1 MADVLSGVESPAD
14 VRALPEDALP
24 GLCEALRE
32 AIITTC
38 GRVGGHLGASLGAVE
53 LIVALHRVFHT
64 PQDALLF
71 DVGHQAY
78 AHKLLTGRRD
88 RMHTLRQADGI
99 APFLDPRESHHDAL
113 AAGHA
118 CTAISAALGLLSGR
132 RQLGHTGHVVA
143 VVGDG
148 ALTGGLSFEG
158 LNNAGGSPL
167 PLVVVLND
175 NQMSI
180 SANVGAIP
188 ALLRTRNARAF
199 FESLGFTY
207 LGPVDGHDLGVLTR
221 ALREAKASS
230 RPVVVHAL
238 TKKGRG
244 FPPAEADEQTRGH
257 AMGPYEW
264 RDGKLVRSRG
274 GRPTFSEAFAQV
286 LGDAL
291 ERDPRVVAVTPAM
304 LEGSALTGLKERF
317 PDRVHDVGIAEQHAV
332 TFCAGLAA
340 AGAKPVCVIYSTFLQ
355 RAYDQVV
362 HDVCLPGLPVV
373 FAVDRAGLVGADG
386 ATHQGA
392 YDVSFLRPLP
402 GLTQWA
408 PVVGED
414 LEPMLATALQ
424 ASGPSVLRFPR
435 GTLPDLPP
443 ELAQGDTE
451 AQGPSSPGQPTH
463 DTRAGAAGAMG
474 SAASR
479 VTQAALPMPGA
490 RWLKRVAG
498 SRLTL
503 VTLGPL
509 GLSALEA
516 ARSEPD
522 WSVLDARRAWPLDEA
537 ALLEAAAGGHV
548 VVAEEGTTRGGL
560 GSAVLELY
568 AACGVSPRVTLLGM
582 PDVFLPHGDARVQRT
597 QLGLD
602 AAGLRRAGR
611 ALLGEEHR

>member
-1 MADVLSGVESPAD
+1 MADVLSGVSSPAE

-32 AIITTC
+32 AIITLC

-53 LIVALHRVFHT
+53 LVVALHRVFHT

-88 RMHTLRQADGI
+88 RIHTLRQAGGI
-99 APFLDPRESHHDAL
+99 APFLDPRESPHDAL

-118 CTAISAALGLLSGR
+118 CTAISAALGVLAGR
-132 RQLGHTGHVVA
+132 RQLGHRGHVVA

-158 LNNAGGSPL
+158 LNNAGGSHL
-167 PLVVVLND
+167 PLVVVVND

-207 LGPVDGHDLGVLTR
+207 LGPVDGHDLGALTH
-221 ALREAKASS
+221 ALREAKASG

-264 RDGKLVRSRG
+264 RAGKLVRSRG
-274 GRPTFSEAFAQV
+274 GLPTFSEAFATV
-286 LGDAL
+286 LGEAL
-291 ERDPRVVAVTPAM
+291 EKDPRVVAVTPAM
-304 LEGSALTGLKERF
+304 LEGSALTGLKARF

-340 AGAKPVCVIYSTFLQ
+340 AGARPVCVVYSTFLQ

-414 LEPMLATALQ
+414 LAPMLTTALQ

-435 GTLPDLPP
+435 GTLPAVPP
-443 ELAQGDTE
+443 ELLVGD
-451 AQGPSSPGQPTH
+451 APVS
-463 DTRAGAAGAMG
+463 
-474 SAASR
+474 
-479 VTQAALPMPGA
+479 GA
-490 RWLKRVAG
+490 RWLKRAQAP
-498 SRLTL
+498 RLTL

-509 GLSALEA
+509 GLAALEA
-516 ARSEPD
+516 VRDEPD

-537 ALLEAAAGGHV
+537 ALLEAAACGQV

-568 AACGVSPRVTLLGM
+568 AAVGVHPRVKLLGM
-582 PDVFLPHGDARVQRT
+582 PDVFLPHGDARVQRAE
-597 QLGLD
+597 LGLD
-602 AAGLRRAGR
+602 AVGLRRAGR
-611 ALLGEEHR
+611 GLLGEGAP

>member
-1 MADVLSGVESPAD
+1 MADVLSGVASPAD

-53 LIVALHRVFHT
+53 LVVALHRVFHT

-132 RQLGHTGHVVA
+132 RQLGHSGHVVA

-207 LGPVDGHDLGVLTR
+207 LGPVDGHDLGALTQ

-304 LEGSALTGLKERF
+304 LEGSALTGLKARF

-340 AGAKPVCVIYSTFLQ
+340 AGARPVCVIYSTFLQ

-414 LEPMLATALQ
+414 LAPMFATALQ

-443 ELAQGDTE
+443 ELAQDGTE
-451 AQGPSSPGQPTH
+451 ASAH
-463 DTRAGAAGAMG
+463 DVRAGSEGG
-474 SAASR
+474 KSSTASR
-479 VTQAALPMPGA
+479 LTPAALPMPGA
-490 RWLKRVAG
+490 RWLKRVPG

-516 ARSEPD
+516 VRNEPD

-548 VVAEEGTTRGGL
+548 VVAEEGTVRGGL

-568 AACGVSPRVTLLGM
+568 AASGVSPRVTLLGM

-602 AAGLRRAGR
+602 AAGLLRAGR
-611 ALLGEEHR
+611 ALLGEENR

>member
-1 MADVLSGVESPAD
+1 MADVLSGVASPAD

-207 LGPVDGHDLGVLTR
+207 LGPVDGHDLGALTR

-274 GRPTFSEAFAQV
+274 GRPTYSEAFAQV

-304 LEGSALTGLKERF
+304 LEGSALTGLKARF

-355 RAYDQVV
+355 RAYDQIV

-408 PVVGED
+408 PMVGED
-414 LEPMLATALQ
+414 LGPMLATALQ
-424 ASGPSVLRFPR
+424 APGPSVLRFPR

-443 ELAQGDTE
+443 ELARTE
-451 AQGPSSPGQPTH
+451 SEVSE
-463 DTRAGAAGAMG
+463 
-474 SAASR
+474 
-479 VTQAALPMPGA
+479 PGA

-516 ARSEPD
+516 VRSEPD
-522 WSVLDARRAWPLDEA
+522 WSVLDVRRAWPLDEA

-548 VVAEEGTTRGGL
+548 VVAEEGTVRGGL

-568 AACGVSPRVTLLGM
+568 AASGVSPRVTLLGM

-611 ALLGEEHR
+611 VLLGEERR

>member
-1 MADVLSGVESPAD
+1 MADVLSGVASPAD

-53 LIVALHRVFHT
+53 LVVALHRVFHT

-132 RQLGHTGHVVA
+132 RQLGHSGHVVA

-207 LGPVDGHDLGVLTR
+207 LGPVDGHDLGALTR
-221 ALREAKASS
+221 VLREAKASS

-274 GRPTFSEAFAQV
+274 GRPTYSEAFAQV

-304 LEGSALTGLKERF
+304 LEGSALTGLKARF

-414 LEPMLATALQ
+414 LGPMLATALQ

-443 ELAQGDTE
+443 ELAQDGTE
-451 AQGPSSPGQPTH
+451 ASAH
-463 DTRAGAAGAMG
+463 DARAGAEGG
-474 SAASR
+474 KSSTASR
-479 VTQAALPMPGA
+479 LTPAALPMPGA
-490 RWLKRVAG
+490 RWLKRVPG

-516 ARSEPD
+516 VRSEPD

-548 VVAEEGTTRGGL
+548 VVAEEGTVRGGL

-568 AACGVSPRVTLLGM
+568 AASGVSPRVTLLGM

-602 AAGLRRAGR
+602 AAGLLRAGR
-611 ALLGEEHR
+611 ALLGEENR

>member
-207 LGPVDGHDLGVLTR
+207 LGPVDGHDLGALTR

-451 AQGPSSPGQPTH
+451 AQGPSSLGQPTH

-479 VTQAALPMPGA
+479 VTQAALPTPGA

>member
-1 MADVLSGVESPAD
+1 MPDVLSGVTSPAEL
-14 VRALPEDALP
+14 RALPEDALP
-24 GLCEALRE
+24 GLCAALRE
-32 AIITTC
+32 AIITLC

-53 LIVALHRVFHT
+53 LVVALHRVFHT

-78 AHKLLTGRRD
+78 AHKLLTGRRE
-88 RMHTLRQADGI
+88 RMHTLRQAGGI
-99 APFLDPRESHHDAL
+99 APFLDPRESPHDAL

-118 CTAISAALGLLSGR
+118 CTAISAALGLLAGR
-132 RQLGHTGHVVA
+132 RQLGHRGHVVA

-158 LNNAGGSPL
+158 LNNAGGSHL
-167 PLVVVLND
+167 PLVVLVND

-188 ALLRTRNARAF
+188 ALLRTRSARAF

-207 LGPVDGHDLGVLTR
+207 LGPVDGHDLGALTQ
-221 ALREAKASS
+221 ALREAKASG

-274 GRPTFSEAFAQV
+274 GLPTFSEAFAAV
-286 LGDAL
+286 LGEAL

-304 LEGSALTGLKERF
+304 LEGSALTGLKARF

-340 AGAKPVCVIYSTFLQ
+340 AGARPVCVVYSTFLQ

-373 FAVDRAGLVGADG
+373 FALDRAGLVGADG

-414 LEPMLATALQ
+414 LAPLLTTALQ
-424 ASGPSVLRFPR
+424 APGPSVLRFPR
-435 GTLPDLPP
+435 GTLPALPP
-443 ELAQGDTE
+443 ELVTGD
-451 AQGPSSPGQPTH
+451 APVS
-463 DTRAGAAGAMG
+463 
-474 SAASR
+474 
-479 VTQAALPMPGA
+479 GA
-490 RWLKRVAG
+490 RWLKRAATP
-498 SRLTL
+498 RLTL

-509 GLSALEA
+509 GLAALEA
-516 ARSEPD
+516 VRDEPD
-522 WSVLDARRAWPLDEA
+522 WSVLDARRAWPLDAA
-537 ALLEAAAGGHV
+537 ALLEAAEGGHV

-568 AACGVSPRVTLLGM
+568 AAEGVGPRVRLLGM
-582 PDVFLPHGDARVQRT
+582 PDVFLPHGDARVQRA

-611 ALLGEEHR
+611 ALLLLGEEAR

>member
-1 MADVLSGVESPAD
+1 MADVLSAVASPAD

-24 GLCEALRE
+24 GLCDALRE
-32 AIITTC
+32 SIITLC

-53 LIVALHRVFHT
+53 LVVALHRVFHT
-64 PQDALLF
+64 PQDALFF

-78 AHKLLTGRRD
+78 AHKLLTGRQE
-88 RMHTLRQADGI
+88 RMHTLRQAGGI
-99 APFLDPRESHHDAL
+99 APFLDPRESPHDAL

-167 PLVVVLND
+167 PLVVVVND

-199 FESLGFTY
+199 FEALGFTY
-207 LGPVDGHDLGVLTR
+207 LGPVDGHDLGALTR

-244 FPPAEADEQTRGH
+244 FPPAEADEVTRGH

-286 LGDAL
+286 LGEAL
-291 ERDPRVVAVTPAM
+291 EKDPRVVAVTPAM
-304 LEGSALTGLKERF
+304 LEGSALTGLKARF

-414 LEPMLATALQ
+414 LAPLLATALE
-424 ASGPSVLRFPR
+424 APGPSVLRFPR
-435 GTLPDLPP
+435 GTLP
-443 ELAQGDTE
+443 E
-451 AQGPSSPGQPTH
+451 APRSCRWARPRCRVP
-463 DTRAGAAGAMG
+463 AG
-474 SAASR
+474 
-479 VTQAALPMPGA
+479 
-490 RWLKRVAG
+490 
-498 SRLTL
+498 
-503 VTLGPL
+503 
-509 GLSALEA
+509 
-516 ARSEPD
+516 
-522 WSVLDARRAWPLDEA
+522 
-537 ALLEAAAGGHV
+537 
-548 VVAEEGTTRGGL
+548 
-560 GSAVLELY
+560 
-568 AACGVSPRVTLLGM
+568 
-582 PDVFLPHGDARVQRT
+582 
-597 QLGLD
+597 
-602 AAGLRRAGR
+602 
-611 ALLGEEHR
+611 